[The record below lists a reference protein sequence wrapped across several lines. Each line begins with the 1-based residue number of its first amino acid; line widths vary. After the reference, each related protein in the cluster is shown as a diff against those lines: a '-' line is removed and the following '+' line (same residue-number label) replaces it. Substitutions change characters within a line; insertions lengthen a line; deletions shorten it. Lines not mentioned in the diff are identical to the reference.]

1 MLRTVEDARLLLAL
15 SKRRG
20 TRSRRK
26 AAGYRLKRPRPT
38 SSSKRA
44 RPSHILMSAFVA
56 CPPIECRHARQRI
69 AKKPSRQIA
78 RLKLGAAIAIR
89 QRQRT
94 RPRSEERR
102 VGKECRTRRER

>member
-1 MLRTVEDARLLLAL
+1 MQARKRKSPPCRGRAAKQRATSGLNGLGLR
-15 SKRRG
+15 G
-20 TRSRRK
+20 
-26 AAGYRLKRPRPT
+26 
-38 SSSKRA
+38 A
-44 RPSHILMSAFVA
+44 RPSHILMSAFSAV
-56 CPPIECRHARQRI
+56 PPIERRHARQRI